1 MGKDRKTKKDKIDD
15 DDTMVQDMDSLT
27 ITDKGPK
34 KKMDAVGDG
43 LNDDMPARKG
53 KAKKGANRLDESDDD
68 EPAKPAKGAASKKA
82 KGKKGRG
89 DDESDGE
96 GEDAKVAAV
105 SKKGA
110 KGKRLDDSDDDEE
123 AAKPAPKAKKGKKKQ
138 AEESDDEAEP
148 VKPAPKGKK
157 AKGKKGADDSDEDEE
172 YAKPAKGKK
181 GKKKGDDS
189 DDDEEPVKLAKG
201 KKGKKKGGDESDED
215 EDDAKPGKGKK
226 GRRKGEESDEDEEP
240 AKPAKGKKGKKKAGD
255 ESDDEE
261 EVKPAKGKKGKKA
274 AAGDESD
281 EEWEAKLPAKAKK
294 GKKGA
299 EDSDEEEEDRLLVSK
314 RKQKKGKGLPDDS
327 GEDDDEMPTA
337 PAISKKKKNKKQKDS
352 DDEDVPRAPKKKMGG
367 FALLDIGDDD
377 DDDAKD
383 VDSAKEEAVEEQEE
397 KVVKEE
403 KKEKKKKEKKKKK
416 NQDDDE
422 LEKMLEELTLEIEG
436 KKPPPTKESLAAA
449 AAQAGEEAEAKEA
462 AAGKKKK
469 KKEKQAAAAAAAAAQ
484 EELAE
489 AVEGPKDDG
498 TAPAPPASAAAET
511 KKSKKKKKD
520 AAKKETEAAAAVSS
534 KETTPAPADGEE
546 TAAPAEGAEG
556 ADEEGGEGKK
566 KKKKKDEDDKKKV
579 KKPGSKQIAAIQE
592 HLRKLKEEEEKR
604 KQEEEERI
612 KAEEE
617 AERLREEKLKQEQ
630 ERKERKKQKE
640 KERRERAKAE
650 GRLLTKAQKTAR
662 ARMEATL
669 KALKEQ
675 GIEVPQIGEKK
686 EKTTRAMD
694 RRRNQRKKPEEEEKK
709 ADESVPQVQLEI
721 LGPDSKAATE
731 PEKET
736 SPVEAPVEEEED
748 DVKDAWDETSSEEED
763 DEEVLEAKVKGDFK
777 VQVKTEAHKK
787 PQPAK
792 KAQPAKKKQE
802 ESSSSESDDDESD
815 SDESSDDESSD
826 SEDDKSHSKE
836 KVIARLQKQREEAE
850 KKRSVDNLRS
860 PVICVLGHVDT
871 GKTKILDTIRHTH
884 VQDSEAGGITQQIGA
899 TMVPLDAIKEQC
911 KMVKEFTNKPLNIP
925 GLLIIDT
932 PGHES
937 FSNLRSRGS
946 SLCDMAILVVDLMH
960 GLEPQTIESLNMLRS
975 RKTPFVVA
983 LNKVDRLYDWKGN
996 RNKDITD
1003 VLKAQ
1008 SRNTRLEFEERT
1020 REVILQFAEQGLNA
1034 ALFHENKD
1042 QKTFVSLVPT
1052 SALSGDGMGN
1062 LISLIVDLTQ
1072 TMMAKRIAFSEELQ
1086 ATVLEVKAIPG
1097 LGTTIDVILVN
1108 GTLREGDTMV
1118 LAGHEGPFTTPIRSL
1133 LMPQPLKE
1141 LRVKNPYQEY
1151 KEVKGAQGV
1160 KIAAKDLDKAIAG
1173 LQVLVAHHPDEIE
1186 VLKEEVA
1193 RALKE
1198 VMSGFKL
1205 SERGVYVQASTLG
1218 SLEALLEFLRVS
1230 KISYSGIRIG
1240 PVVKKDVMKASIML
1254 EHDAQYAVILA
1265 FDVKVERDAQE
1276 LADSLGVKI
1285 FQADIIYHLF
1295 DKFTAYREE
1304 LRQKKRE
1311 EFKSI
1316 AVFPCK
1322 LRILPQFV
1330 FNSRDP
1336 IVVGVSVEAGI
1347 VKEGTPLCVPS
1358 KEFLDIGI
1366 VTTIEV
1372 NHKPIETA
1380 RKGQEVCI
1388 KIEPLGG
1395 EAPKMYGRHFDH
1407 TDFLVSKISRQSI
1420 DACKEHFRDDLI
1432 KTDWQLMV
1440 ELKKL
1445 FQIL

>member
-1 MGKDRKTKKDKIDD
+1 M
-15 DDTMVQDMDSLT
+15 
-27 ITDKGPK
+27 
-34 KKMDAVGDG
+34 GDG
-43 LNDDMPARKG
+43 PNEDVPTRKG
-53 KAKKGANRLDESDDD
+53 KAKKGANRVEDSDDD
-68 EPAKPAKGAASKKA
+68 EPAKPAKGAAGKKA

-89 DDESDGE
+89 DDESDE
-96 GEDAKVAAV
+96 DAEDAKPTT
-105 SKKGA
+105 KKGK
-110 KGKRLDDSDDDEE
+110 KGKRGDDSDEEEE
-123 AAKPAPKAKKGKKKQ
+123 AAKPAAKAKKGKKKG
-138 AEESDDEAEP
+138 AEESDDEAEV
-148 VKPAPKGKK
+148 VKPA
-157 AKGKKGADDSDEDEE
+157 AKGKKGR
-172 YAKPAKGKK
+172 KK
-181 GKKKGDDS
+181 GGDES
-189 DDDEEPVKLAKG
+189 EEDEEPVKPAAKG
-201 KKGKKKGGDESDED
+201 KKGKKKGGDESDE
-215 EDDAKPGKGKK
+215 
-226 GRRKGEESDEDEEP
+226 EEEE
-240 AKPAKGKKGKKKAGD
+240 AKPAKGKKGKKKGGD

-261 EVKPAKGKKGKKA
+261 EEAKPAKGKKGKKKG
-274 AAGDESD
+274 GDESD
-281 EEWEAKLPAKAKK
+281 DEDEVKPATKGKKGKKAVAEESDDEAEAKQPAKAKK
-294 GKKGA
+294 GKKKGGD
-299 EDSDEEEEDRLLVSK
+299 ESDGEEEEEEKQPVSR
-314 RKQKKGKGLPDDS
+314 RKQKKGKVMFEES
-327 GEDDDEMPTA
+327 GEEDDEMLAA
-337 PAISKKKKNKKQKDS
+337 PALAKNKKNKKQKDS
-352 DDEDVPRAPKKKMGG
+352 DDEHVPAAPKKKMGG
-367 FALLDIGDDD
+367 FALLDDGDDEDDD
-377 DDDAKD
+377 DGTKD
-383 VDSAKEEAVEEQEE
+383 VDSAKEDVEEPE
-397 KVVKEE
+397 KVNVC
-403 KKEKKKKEKKKKK
+403 
-416 NQDDDE
+416 
-422 LEKMLEELTLEIEG
+422 LFILIIF
-436 KKPPPTKESLAAA
+436 SS
-449 AAQAGEEAEAKEA
+449 KEA
-462 AAGKKKK
+462 AVSKKKK
-469 KKEKQAAAAAAAAAQ
+469 KKDKKAAAQDEAPPEGAEEAKDKEETAAPAAAAAAAA
-484 EELAE
+484 
-489 AVEGPKDDG
+489 
-498 TAPAPPASAAAET
+498 ET
-511 KKSKKKKKD
+511 KK
-520 AAKKETEAAAAVSS
+520 AK
-534 KETTPAPADGEE
+534 
-546 TAAPAEGAEG
+546 
-556 ADEEGGEGKK
+556 
-566 KKKKKDEDDKKKV
+566 
-579 KKPGSKQIAAIQE
+579 
-592 HLRKLKEEEEKR
+592 
-604 KQEEEERI
+604 
-612 KAEEE
+612 
-617 AERLREEKLKQEQ
+617 KLKQEQ

-686 EKTTRAMD
+686 EKVARMD
-694 RRRNQRKKPEEEEKK
+694 RRRNQRLNKKPNEEAGEAEKK
-709 ADESVPQVQLEI
+709 AETIPQVQLEI
-721 LGPDSKAATE
+721 LGPDGTAPSEQNELQKEMSPTE
-731 PEKET
+731 VP
-736 SPVEAPVEEEED
+736 EEEED
-748 DVKDAWDETSSEEED
+748 DVKDAWDATSSSEEEEE
-763 DEEVLEAKVKGDFK
+763 DEEEVSEAKMKADAK
-777 VQVKTEAHKK
+777 PETKTAAPKK
-787 PQPAK
+787 PAPAK
-792 KAQPAKKKQE
+792 KAETAKKRQ
-802 ESSSSESDDDESD
+802 ESSSSESEDEDSESD
-815 SDESSDDESSD
+815 DSSEESSSD

-836 KVIARLQKQREEAE
+836 KVMARLQRQRDEAE

-911 KMVKEFTNKPLNIP
+911 KMAKEFANKPLKIP

-1020 REVILQFAEQGLNA
+1020 REVVLQFAEQGLNA

-1042 QKTFVSLVPT
+1042 QRTFISLVPT

-1072 TMMAKRIAFSEELQ
+1072 NMMAKRIAFSEELQ
-1086 ATVLEVKAIPG
+1086 ATVLEVGEGHPG
-1097 LGTTIDVILVN
+1097 AGHDHRRDP
-1108 GTLREGDTMV
+1108 GERDAARGDTMV

-1133 LMPQPLKE
+1133 LMPQPMKE

-1151 KEVKGAQGV
+1151 KEVRGAQGV

-1173 LQVLVAHHPDEIE
+1173 LQVLVAHHPDEVE

-1198 VMSGFKL
+1198 VMSGFRL

-1254 EHDAQYAVILA
+1254 EHDAQRVI
-1265 FDVKVERDAQE
+1265 DVKIERDAQE

-1311 EFKSI
+1311 EFKSV

-1336 IVVGVSVEAGI
+1336 IVVGVSIEAGV

-1372 NHKPIETA
+1372 NHKQIESA

-1407 TDFLVSKISRQSI
+1407 TDFLVSKISRASI

>member
-1 MGKDRKTKKDKIDD
+1 
-15 DDTMVQDMDSLT
+15 
-27 ITDKGPK
+27 
-34 KKMDAVGDG
+34 
-43 LNDDMPARKG
+43 MPARKG
-53 KAKKGANRLDESDDD
+53 KAKKGANKLDDSDDD
-68 EPAKPAKGAASKKA
+68 EPAKPAKGPTSKKA

-89 DDESDGE
+89 DD
-96 GEDAKVAAV
+96 
-105 SKKGA
+105 
-110 KGKRLDDSDDDEE
+110 DSEE
-123 AAKPAPKAKKGKKKQ
+123 EEEVVKPAGKAKKGKKKM
-138 AEESDDEAEP
+138 AEDSDDEVEP
-148 VKPAPKGKK
+148 VKPAQ
-157 AKGKKGADDSDEDEE
+157 KGKKGR
-172 YAKPAKGKK
+172 
-181 GKKKGDDS
+181 
-189 DDDEEPVKLAKG
+189 
-201 KKGKKKGGDESDED
+201 KKGGDESDED
-215 EDDAKPGKGKK
+215 E
-226 GRRKGEESDEDEEP
+226 EI
-240 AKPAKGKKGKKKAGD
+240 AKPAKGKRGRRRETTARTTMSLPNQQKERREGKKEAMTATMRTRRSPSRPKAGKAGKRETESDENEEDAKPTAKAKKGKKKAGD
-255 ESDDEE
+255 ESDDEDD
-261 EVKPAKGKKGKKA
+261 VKLAKGKKGKKT

-281 EEWEAKLPAKAKK
+281 EEEARQPVTK
-294 GKKGA
+294 GKKGRKKREMRVRMRRKTSCYSLNENKRRVEA
-299 EDSDEEEEDRLLVSK
+299 CSTRVVMRMTRCLLLLPCRRK
-314 RKQKKGKGLPDDS
+314 RKTRNRRTPTTKMCPRLPRKRWAVSHSLMLVMTTDDV
-327 GEDDDEMPTA
+327 E
-337 PAISKKKKNKKQKDS
+337 
-352 DDEDVPRAPKKKMGG
+352 
-367 FALLDIGDDD
+367 
-377 DDDAKD
+377 D
-383 VDSAKEEAVEEQEE
+383 VDSAKEDVEEQEE
-397 KVVKEE
+397 K
-403 KKEKKKKEKKKKK
+403 
-416 NQDDDE
+416 DDDE

-449 AAQAGEEAEAKEA
+449 AAAAGQEGEEGEAKEA
-462 AAGKKKK
+462 MTGKKKK
-469 KKEKQAAAAAAAAAQ
+469 KKDKKAAAQ
-484 EELAE
+484 DEPLEGAEEAKEL
-489 AVEGPKDDG
+489 KD
-498 TAPAPPASAAAET
+498 
-511 KKSKKKKKD
+511 
-520 AAKKETEAAAAVSS
+520 EAAAPAAES
-534 KETTPAPADGEE
+534 KKA
-546 TAAPAEGAEG
+546 
-556 ADEEGGEGKK
+556 KK
-566 KKKKKDEDDKKKV
+566 
-579 KKPGSKQIAAIQE
+579 IAAIQE
-592 HLRKLKEEEEKR
+592 HLRKLKEEEERR
-604 KQEEEERI
+604 KQEEEEKI

-650 GRLLTKAQKTAR
+650 GRLLTKAQKMAR

-669 KALKEQ
+669 KTLKEQ

-686 EKTTRAMD
+686 EKTSRTMD
-694 RRRNQRKKPEEEEKK
+694 RRNRNQRKKPEEEEKK
-709 ADESVPQVQLEI
+709 VDETVPQVQLEI
-721 LGPDSKAATE
+721 LGPDTTAATE
-731 PEKET
+731 QKEMSPTEPPPEEKE
-736 SPVEAPVEEEED
+736 

-763 DEEVLEAKVKGDFK
+763 DEEETIEEKMKMDIK
-777 VQVKTEAHKK
+777 VQVKTEAPKK
-787 PQPAK
+787 AVAQKKAPQPAK
-792 KAQPAKKKQE
+792 KRN
-802 ESSSSESDDDESD
+802 ESSSSESDDDES
-815 SDESSDDESSD
+815 SSEESSDEDSSE

-836 KVIARLQKQREEAE
+836 KVIARLRF
-850 KKRSVDNLRS
+850 S
-860 PVICVLGHVDT
+860 
-871 GKTKILDTIRHTH
+871 
-884 VQDSEAGGITQQIGA
+884 
-899 TMVPLDAIKEQC
+899 
-911 KMVKEFTNKPLNIP
+911 NKPLKIP

-1020 REVILQFAEQGLNA
+1020 REVVLQFAEQGLNA

-1042 QKTFVSLVPT
+1042 LKSFVSLVPT

-1072 TMMAKRIAFSEELQ
+1072 NMMAKRIAFSEELQ

-1133 LMPQPLKE
+1133 LMPQPMKE

-1173 LQVLVAHHPDEIE
+1173 LQVLVAKHPDEVE

-1205 SERGVYVQASTLG
+1205 AERGVYVQASTLG

-1230 KISYSGIRIG
+1230 KIPYSGIRIG

-1254 EHDAQYAVILA
+1254 EHDNQ
-1265 FDVKVERDAQE
+1265 
-1276 LADSLGVKI
+1276 
-1285 FQADIIYHLF
+1285 
-1295 DKFTAYREE
+1295 EE

-1311 EFKSI
+1311 EFKSV
-1316 AVFPCK
+1316 AVFPCR

-1372 NHKPIETA
+1372 NHKTIESA

-1407 TDFLVSKISRQSI
+1407 TDFLVSKISRASI
-1420 DACKEHFRDDLI
+1420 DACKEYFRDDLV